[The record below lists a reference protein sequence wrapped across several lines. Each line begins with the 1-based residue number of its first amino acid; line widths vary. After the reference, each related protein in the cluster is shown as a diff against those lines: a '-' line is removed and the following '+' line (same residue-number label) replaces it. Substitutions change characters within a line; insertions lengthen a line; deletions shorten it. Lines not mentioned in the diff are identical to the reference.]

1 VRAEGRAV
9 KIDSAAGKGTLRQP
23 DGQSHEYLASLA
35 AMRDLKEGD
44 SLGVTVK
51 QPRAC

>member
-1 VRAEGRAV
+1 M
-9 KIDSAAGKGTLRQP
+9 KIDSAAGKVTLRQP
-23 DGQSHEYLASLA
+23 DVKGHEYLASLA

-51 QPRAC
+51 QPRVG